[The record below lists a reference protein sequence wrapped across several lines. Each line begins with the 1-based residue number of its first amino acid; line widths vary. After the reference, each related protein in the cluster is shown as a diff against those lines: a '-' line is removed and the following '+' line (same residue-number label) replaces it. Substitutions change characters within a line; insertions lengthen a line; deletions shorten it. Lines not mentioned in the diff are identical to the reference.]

1 MQPRTECFSLIL
13 RLHHADIL
21 QGSFYVRNIMIQ
33 PGPLTAP
40 PAERSFETPSFRI
53 IDYGRGTSWDWELE
67 EAEAAET
74 ASVSKRSSSVSSGE
88 LGVVRHASLVRREA
102 EEGQQGRLIRVK
114 SVGAVSARSV
124 SASRRIAFSRDS
136 IKVELG
142 HIARQGG
149 MEVESDGSVGAA
161 M

>member
-1 MQPRTECFSLIL
+1 MEHRTECFSLIL

-67 EAEAAET
+67 EAEEK
-74 ASVSKRSSSVSSGE
+74 KRSKEEMKKRRQDFAFRVGDE
-88 LGVVRHASLVRREA
+88 LARARRELLVDDM
-102 EEGQQGRLIRVK
+102 G
-114 SVGAVSARSV
+114 
-124 SASRRIAFSRDS
+124 F
-136 IKVELG
+136 
-142 HIARQGG
+142 
-149 MEVESDGSVGAA
+149 
-161 M
+161 